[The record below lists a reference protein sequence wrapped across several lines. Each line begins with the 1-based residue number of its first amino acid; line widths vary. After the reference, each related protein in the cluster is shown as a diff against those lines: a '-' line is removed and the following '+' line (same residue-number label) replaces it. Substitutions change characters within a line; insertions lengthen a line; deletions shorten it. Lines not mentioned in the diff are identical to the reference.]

1 MYFVGALL
9 TILVS
14 LVLDKSGRCSC
25 INVALSN
32 IMLTEG
38 GFIHSQQI
46 IMEIFIKL
54 FVN

>member
-1 MYFVGALL
+1 MYLLALYHTRIFSIGQAWAMWL
-9 TILVS
+9 QS
-14 LVLDKSGRCSC
+14 
-25 INVALSN
+25 NVALLN

-38 GFIHSQQI
+38 GFIHSKQI